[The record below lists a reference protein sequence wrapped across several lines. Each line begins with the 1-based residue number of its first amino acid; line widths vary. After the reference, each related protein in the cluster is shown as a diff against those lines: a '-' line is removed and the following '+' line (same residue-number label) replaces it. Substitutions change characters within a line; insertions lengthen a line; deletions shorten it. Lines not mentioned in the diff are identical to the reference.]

1 MNKKNE
7 YFTIG
12 KQKGG
17 VREGILSKQSKGGKE
32 GRFSVMVPLF
42 QAGKI
47 RFARELNDTAGMRE
61 LRNEIDYVTYDEHGR
76 VQFGSVHDDGL
87 DLISQLAMMNI
98 FAPSE
103 VINSG
108 SNYEDPMWYEEQ
120 QHVSNT
126 SSYIV

>member
-1 MNKKNE
+1 
-7 YFTIG
+7 
-12 KQKGG
+12 
-17 VREGILSKQSKGGKE
+17 
-32 GRFSVMVPLF
+32 MVPLF

-47 RFARELNDTAGMRE
+47 RFARELNDTSGMRE

-98 FAPSE
+98 YAPSE
-103 VINSG
+103 VISTG
-108 SNYEDPMWYEEQ
+108 SIHEDPMWYDEQ

-126 SSYIV
+126 NSYIV